1 MSTGGGQS
9 KPTELLVA
17 LGINDEISKKNINT
31 YIKQLKNIPN
41 LTINLDVKGHNTQI
55 FIEYEKQIIALERQ
69 LEAFNQKLKNIGNGA
84 SPTLA
89 FFDEFKQ
96 QVTHSVKSID
106 TLNKN
111 FGDLKIN
118 VNAFYKQLAKVPTG
132 DLQSLEKLLTQL
144 KTEMQ
149 TVNTNEFKLNG
160 IQETQQNLQALEANL
175 NNIYELQKAYADT
188 TTFEQLTSQIA
199 ELNTQI
205 TNIQLDGGL
214 NIAGIS
220 DIPNQLEKINQGI
233 IEFGKNTNVAA
244 QDSTNFLTS
253 FIDGA
258 KRAFELTEFIKKKTA
273 EIKPPKISEDTPA
286 VEKAANIDPTNVSK
300 SKKNKKRRNKVDNTK
315 TSEKAASKIAEEA
328 SSKKGG
334 GLAAAGGLASIGRG
348 LLAST
353 GIGAAIV
360 LAEFGLNKLQESRAK
375 AKQMAEELVAEQ
387 KNIVDS
393 YAANA
398 PDIDSLTSRYAEL
411 EKSIALGNTD
421 PSILTEYQEISNQLG
436 EMLPHIV
443 AREDEFGNK
452 IIGSSEAL
460 KVKIGLLK
468 EQQAIESQIAEQA
481 AKEKRDDD
489 IKIRKT
495 SISELEDEQESKIK
509 RIATTLNTFHSDFAP
524 DIRYKVNF
532 FDDKGEPILK
542 TVADFENK
550 IEELNKLQSKARS
563 GGNSELADYYQKL
576 SEAVEYHAE
585 NIIETENKLN
595 QNVLAQKS
603 DYISN
608 IANVISENDK
618 LTDNVKNNAESF
630 AAQLIAVTDL
640 SELDTLQE
648 SLASLFSNENTS
660 TLINDVIGSFQN
672 MENATSETFDSMA
685 SKAKDKLSYVEAELS
700 GLGLSEKEVSS
711 IMKSLNLHY
720 DNTIATQKK
729 LSVEMRA
736 NHLTLAEAKAKT
748 SELKE
753 EVKQFQTVYEQL
765 AGVEQKQISHTD
777 DLITQ
782 YDALT
787 RQLAKYSEQELNDIL
802 NKESLTSEEQFL
814 KDTLNKRMEIMRELS
829 STYPDLLEN
838 DSKLVGLSSE
848 KIKAIENE
856 NNAYKTLFKAYIL
869 YNQDKLNDEQKN
881 TVASAQLT
889 VERIKNIRN
898 ELSALLLRHSYF
910 QELYDEAEKKGD
922 PMAQYR
928 LGQILAGSQSKIDNK
943 NEEINQKQQNLNG
956 LINEINTYIKTTEGS
971 TKKSQSANKA
981 AKEANKTTKDSIY
994 ITDKFKQT
1002 LENLNLEIERQVKIQ
1017 SSLPK
1022 YSDEYRK
1029 SLQNQLNLEREKLNL
1044 LERQEKSIKSQ
1055 IASGKIDKTGTVS
1068 NASTTTTTTQK
1079 LSGWSGRISSNF
1091 GNRNLNGKSDNHR
1104 GIDIAMQR
1112 GTRVDANISGKV
1124 IASGLAGKDNV
1135 YPSSYGNIVV
1145 IQDANNL
1152 KHIYAHLDKAVAKLG
1167 STIEIGQQ
1175 VGTVG
1180 STGNS
1185 TGPHLHYEINKNG
1198 NIPINPTDY
1207 INNAKSGTVSS
1218 TGITAVETTQ
1228 QSIDQAK
1235 SELVSMQRDI
1245 LNQKE
1250 LIAKVEKDLIDSQLS
1265 YYDWK
1270 RANIQSNLDYE
1281 DAKIKLVDK
1290 SSSRYSKTID
1300 LQTKYLEQ
1308 KQAVNNQELEYIE
1321 GLIKKG
1327 SLSAITLD
1335 EMKSRLLELKT
1346 EMLDTNNAISQLALN
1361 KLEIFNYQRNQPESQ
1376 LDYENVK
1383 IKELDTNSARYAK
1396 TLQLM
1401 TIYMN
1406 QKQNVNRSELNYLQ
1420 QQIASG
1426 KHSGEVLEKLKE
1438 RYSQLTTEMKS
1449 LDIEIREKN
1458 YEIILNIKTQ
1468 YDEKNNDIQYQIDR
1482 SKIIQSMYKEGSADA
1497 TREINFQM
1505 GQTHVS
1511 MDNVAASIASIQQ
1524 EMLHLDINS
1533 KDYKDLNAQL
1543 QDMSRNWWNL
1553 KANLKSYN
1561 DELKDTKDKVEEELA
1576 NKLFN
1581 AYKEYMQEKRD
1592 AHIKSIDEEIKRE
1605 NERHDKVMDNYKDEM
1620 DLFRNNVQDKLKL
1633 IDRQEAQRDY
1643 NQDISKLEKERNDIQ
1658 GQYNLLL
1665 LDNSHEAK
1673 AKRKKLQEQLQQID
1687 EDIAEKRH
1695 DREIELRKESLN
1707 DQLEAKETEIS
1718 KKEELENE
1726 NHENELNLLDEK
1738 KQYWEQYYTDRINDE
1753 RKLKK
1758 ILEQIRNEEFEA
1770 LRKEFGEYKA
1780 WLKESMP
1787 ELEKT
1792 LTDSMDVV
1800 GNSIRQNIIDELEH
1814 AIELIEDFGKAQKEN
1829 GDYGASKNN
1838 PTNGNGGSS
1847 GNGSSSLSLGDKQ
1860 VLLAKYMTD
1869 VLTKN
1874 ESPGRQA
1881 SIREKAHELAA
1892 EGRKNNSSIPANIS
1906 FDKHINSLTQDEKQ
1920 ELANYFKSAAN
1931 TVVDSKYLQD
1941 YITDYG
1947 NILSGS
1953 GTHYTEEKS
1962 KTINQGDKEILLG
1975 KYFTEELVTQESL
1988 PSRQSL
1994 IREKGHEL
2002 ANKGRNQNNGTIP
2015 SSLGFRAALNK
2026 FSKEALEDFAVYVET
2041 NIGQFIE
2048 TPYLLK
2054 AAKEMASKLKNSASA
2069 FQGGITNYSSNGID
2083 GLGGKAMIVHPNELI
2098 NSPIDTNNLL
2108 SMANIMERAGLF
2120 FRPILDQ
2127 LPSFSN
2133 TLSTV
2138 QTASASTYG
2147 DINIEFNIDKMN
2159 GDMNDLTKFS
2169 KMINA
2174 DLLRKRGMRN

>member
-1 MSTGGGQS
+1 MSTGGGQT

-31 YIKQLKNIPN
+31 YIQRLKNIPN

-55 FIEYEKQIIALERQ
+55 FIEYEKQIKALERQ
-69 LEAFNQKLKNIGNGA
+69 LEASNQKLKNIGNGA
-84 SPTLA
+84 SPPLP

-96 QVTHSVKSID
+96 QVTHSVKSIA
-106 TLNKN
+106 TLNKT

-132 DLQSLEKLLTQL
+132 DLQSLEKILTQL

-188 TTFEQLTSQIA
+188 ADFEQLTSKIV

-205 TNIQLDGGL
+205 TNIQLGEGL
-214 NIAGIS
+214 NITGIS

-233 IEFGKNTNVAA
+233 IEFGNNTKVAA
-244 QDSTNFLTS
+244 QDSTNLLTS

-258 KRAFELTEFIKKKTA
+258 KRAFELTEFIKKKRE
-273 EIKPPKISEDTPA
+273 EIKPPKIDEDSSSI
-286 VEKAANIDPTNVSK
+286 EKTSNYDSTNVS
-300 SKKNKKRRNKVDNTK
+300 SKKNKKRRNKVNNTK
-315 TSEKAASKIAEEA
+315 TSEKATAKIAEEA
-328 SSKKGG
+328 SSKIGG
-334 GLAAAGGLASIGRG
+334 GLAAIGGLATIGRG

-353 GIGAAIV
+353 GIGAALV
-360 LAEFGLNKLQESRAK
+360 LAEFGINKLQESRAK
-375 AKQMAEELVAEQ
+375 AKQMAEELKAEQ

-393 YAANA
+393 YIANA
-398 PDIDSLTSRYAEL
+398 PDIDSLTSRYGEL

-421 PSILTEYQEISNQLG
+421 SSILTEYQEISNQLG
-436 EMLPHIV
+436 EILPHIV

-460 KVKIGLLK
+460 KVKIELLK

-481 AKEKRDDD
+481 AKEKRDED
-489 IKIRKT
+489 IKIRKK
-495 SISELEDEQESKIK
+495 SISDLMNEYDSKISGAA
-509 RIATTLNTFHSDFAP
+509 ISLTQNAQTPLTTESVKFYDDHLKPSLKKPEDF
-524 DIRYKVNF
+524 D
-532 FDDKGEPILK
+532 
-542 TVADFENK
+542 NK
-550 IEELNKLQSKARS
+550 IKEIKKLQSDAEIS
-563 GGNSELADYYQKL
+563 GNNYLADHYKNL
-576 SEAVEYHAE
+576 SDAVKHHKKE
-585 NIIETENKLN
+585 IIETEKEINLS
-595 QNVLAQKS
+595 VLAQKD

-608 IANVISENDK
+608 IADVISENER
-618 LTDNVKNNAESF
+618 LTDSIKNNAEGF
-630 AAQLIAVTDL
+630 AAQLIAAVDA
-640 SELDTLQE
+640 SDVDTLQK
-648 SLASLFSNENTS
+648 SLTSLFSNEDAT

-672 MENATSETFDSMA
+672 MENSTSETFDSMA
-685 SKAKDKLSYVEAELS
+685 AQTKDRIGNISEDLSK
-700 GLGLSEKEVSS
+700 LGLSEKEVSS
-711 IMKSLNLHY
+711 ITDSLKQRFKE
-720 DNTIATQKK
+720 TTQTQKE
-729 LSVEMRA
+729 LSIEMKV
-736 NHLTLAEAKAKT
+736 NNLTFAEAKEKVFGYKDEVEKLTT
-748 SELKE
+748 S
-753 EVKQFQTVYEQL
+753 YEQL
-765 AGVEQKQISHTD
+765 AGVSQKKISDTS
-777 DLITQ
+777 DLLLQ
-782 YDALT
+782 Y
-787 RQLAKYSEQELNDIL
+787 
-802 NKESLTSEEQFL
+802 ESLTNQLKGYNEEEIRNLSQKGNLTAEEQRLIDLLNSKQLIMSSLNTIYPILLDKDGKAITLSEEKINAIQAENHANE
-814 KDTLNKRMEIMRELS
+814 TLL
-829 STYPDLLEN
+829 
-838 DSKLVGLSSE
+838 
-848 KIKAIENE
+848 
-856 NNAYKTLFKAYIL
+856 KAYQL
-869 YNQDKLNDEQKN
+869 ARDGK
-881 TVASAQLT
+881 LT
-889 VERIKNIRN
+889 VEQQMTVDAAKAAKDRIEIRRSEIQSLMAVN
-898 ELSALLLRHSYF
+898 LGL
-910 QELYDEAEKKGD
+910 QEV
-922 PMAQYR
+922 
-928 LGQILAGSQSKIDNK
+928 IDNQNK
-943 NEEINQKQQNLNG
+943 GSKMTDGEGLGAMRASMIQAANNAKIEDKTKELNTFQKQLDSNISSIDKFISSNRSSQNATN
-956 LINEINTYIKTTEGS
+956 K
-971 TKKSQSANKA
+971 ANKA

-994 ITDKFKQT
+994 ITDKYKQS
-1002 LENLNLEIERQVKIQ
+1002 LDNLNLEIEKQVKIQ

-1022 YSDEYRK
+1022 HSNEYRK

-1044 LERQEKSIKSQ
+1044 LEKQEKSIKSQ
-1055 IASGKIDKTGTVS
+1055 IASGKINKTGTVS
-1068 NASTTTTTTQK
+1068 NTSTTTTTQK

-1091 GNRNLNGKSDNHR
+1091 GYRNLNGNSDNHR

-1112 GTRVDANISGKV
+1112 GTKVDANISGKV
-1124 IASGLAGKDNV
+1124 IASGLAGKDND
-1135 YPSSYGNIVV
+1135 YHSSYGNIVV
-1145 IQDANNL
+1145 IQDENNL

-1167 STIEIGQQ
+1167 STIDVGQQ

-1180 STGNS
+1180 STGKS

-1207 INNAKSGTVSS
+1207 INNARSGIVSS

-1228 QSIDQAK
+1228 QAIDQAK

-1250 LIAKVEKDLIDSQLS
+1250 LISKIEKDIIDSQLS

-1270 RANIQSNLDYE
+1270 RTNIQSNLDYE

-1290 SSSRYSKTID
+1290 SSNRYSKTID

-1327 SLSAITLD
+1327 SLSANTLD

-1361 KLEIFNYQRNQPESQ
+1361 KLETFNYQRSLPESQ
-1376 LDYENVK
+1376 LEYENVK

-1401 TIYMN
+1401 TTYMN

-1458 YEIILNIKTQ
+1458 YEIILNIKTH
-1468 YDEKNNDIQYQIDR
+1468 YDEKNDAIQYQIDR

-1505 GQTHVS
+1505 RQTQILI
-1511 MDNVAASIASIQQ
+1511 DNVAASIARIQQ

-1561 DELKDTKDKVEEELA
+1561 DELKDTNDKVEEELA

-1592 AHIKSIDEEIKRE
+1592 AHIKSIDEEIKQE
-1605 NERHDKVMDNYKDEM
+1605 NERHDKVIDNYKDEM
-1620 DLFRNNVQDKLKL
+1620 DLFRKNVQDKLKL

-1643 NQDISKLEKERNDIQ
+1643 NQDISKLEKERGDVQ

-1687 EDIAEKRH
+1687 EEISEKRR

-1726 NHENELNLLDEK
+1726 YHEKELNLLDEK
-1738 KQYWEQYYTDRINDE
+1738 KQYWEQYYTDRLNDE
-1753 RKLKK
+1753 RKLQEFKDK
-1758 ILEQIRNEEFEA
+1758 IRNKEFES
-1770 LRKEFGEYKA
+1770 LKQEFEEHKA

-1800 GNSIRQNIIDELEH
+1800 GTSIRQNIIDELEH
-1814 AIELIEDFGKAQKEN
+1814 ALKLMEEFGKAQNEN
-1829 GDYGASKNN
+1829 GEYGSSKNN
-1838 PTNGNGGSS
+1838 PTNGDS
-1847 GNGSSSLSLGDKQ
+1847 SSSLSLGDKQ

-1869 VLTKN
+1869 VLTKD

-1881 SIREKAHELAA
+1881 SIREKAHALAA
-1892 EGRKNNSSIPANIS
+1892 EGRKNNSSITANTS
-1906 FDKHINSLTQDEKQ
+1906 FDNYINTLTQDQKQ
-1920 ELANYFKSAAN
+1920 ELANYFKSSAN

-1994 IREKGHEL
+1994 IREKGHQL

-2015 SSLGFRAALNK
+2015 SALSFRAALNN
-2026 FSKEALEDFAVYVET
+2026 FSKEALEDFANFVET
-2041 NIGQFIE
+2041 NISQFIE
-2048 TPYLLK
+2048 TPYLRS
-2054 AAKEMASKLKNSASA
+2054 AAKRMAAQLKNSASA
-2069 FQGGITNYSSNGID
+2069 FQGGMTSYSSNGID
-2083 GLGGKAMIVHPNELI
+2083 GFGGKAMIVHPNELI

-2120 FRPILDQ
+2120 FRPLLDQ

-2133 TLSTV
+2133 TLGTV

-2159 GDMNDLTKFS
+2159 GDMNDLTRFS

>member
-1 MSTGGGQS
+1 MSTGGGQT

-31 YIKQLKNIPN
+31 YIQRLKNIPN

-55 FIEYEKQIIALERQ
+55 FIEYEKQIKALERQ
-69 LEAFNQKLKNIGNGA
+69 LEAFNQKLKNIGNGV
-84 SPTLA
+84 SPPLP

-96 QVTHSVKSID
+96 QVTHSVKSLD
-106 TLNKN
+106 TLNKT
-111 FGDLKIN
+111 FGALKIN

-132 DLQSLEKLLTQL
+132 DLHSLEKLLTQL

-149 TVNTNEFKLNG
+149 TVNTNEYKLNG
-160 IQETQQNLQALEANL
+160 IQETQQNLQVLEANL

-188 TTFEQLTSQIA
+188 TTFEQLTSQIV

-205 TNIQLDGGL
+205 TNIQLGEGL
-214 NIAGIS
+214 NFAGIS

-233 IEFGKNTNVAA
+233 IEFGNNTKVAA

-253 FIDGA
+253 IIDVA
-258 KRAFELTEFIKKKTA
+258 KRAFELTEFIKKKKA
-273 EIKPPKISEDTPA
+273 EIIPPKIDEDTSSA
-286 VEKAANIDPTNVSK
+286 EKASDIDTANVSK
-300 SKKNKKRRNKVDNTK
+300 SKKNKKRRNKFDNTK
-315 TSEKAASKIAEEA
+315 TSEKAAAKLAEEA
-328 SSKKGG
+328 SSNKGG
-334 GLAAAGGLASIGRG
+334 GLAAVGGLATIGRG

-360 LAEFGLNKLQESRAK
+360 LAEFGINKLQESRAK

-411 EKSIALGNTD
+411 EKSISLGNTD
-421 PSILTEYQEISNQLG
+421 PSILTEYQEISNELG

-460 KVKIGLLK
+460 KVKIELLK

-481 AKEKRDDD
+481 AKEKRDED
-489 IKIRKT
+489 IKTRKKT
-495 SISELEDEQESKIK
+495 ISKLEDEYDSKISSAAISLTQK
-509 RIATTLNTFHSDFAP
+509 AQSPLTTDSVKF
-524 DIRYKVNF
+524 Y
-532 FDDKGEPILK
+532 DDHFKPLLK
-542 TVADFENK
+542 TPEDFDNK
-550 IEELNKLQSKARS
+550 LKEIKKLQFDAEKSGNSYLEDHYKNLSDAVKHHKEEIINTEKELN
-563 GGNSELADYYQKL
+563 L
-576 SEAVEYHAE
+576 S
-585 NIIETENKLN
+585 
-595 QNVLAQKS
+595 VLAQKD

-608 IANVISENDK
+608 IADVISENER
-618 LTDNVKNNAESF
+618 LTDSVKNSAEGF
-630 AAQLIAVTDL
+630 AAQLIAATDI
-640 SELDTLQE
+640 SELDTLQK
-648 SLASLFSNENTS
+648 SLTSLFSNVDAS

-672 MENATSETFDSMA
+672 MENATFETFDSMA
-685 SKAKDKLSYVEAELS
+685 DQSKDKIENISEDLLK
-700 GLGLSEKEVSS
+700 LGLSEKEINS
-711 IMKSLNLHY
+711 ITDSLKQRFKE
-720 DNTIATQKK
+720 TTQTQKE
-729 LSVEMRA
+729 LSVEMKV
-736 NHLTLAEAKAKT
+736 NSLTFAEAKEKVFGY
-748 SELKE
+748 KE
-753 EVKQFQTVYEQL
+753 EVEKISTIYEQL
-765 AGVEQKQISHTD
+765 AGVSQKKVSDTSN
-777 DLITQ
+777 LLLQ
-782 YDALT
+782 Y
-787 RQLAKYSEQELNDIL
+787 
-802 NKESLTSEEQFL
+802 ESLTNHLKGYNEEEIRNLSQKGNLTAEEQRLIDLLNSKDLIMSSLNKIYPTLLDQDGKAITLSEEKINAIQAENHANETLL
-814 KDTLNKRMEIMRELS
+814 KAYQLARDGKLTIEQQMTVDAAKAAKDRMEIKKSEIQSLMAVNLALQEVIDNQNKGSKMTDDEGRGAMRASMIQVANNAKIEDKAKELNTFQKQLDSNISSIDKFISSKGS
-829 STYPDLLEN
+829 ST
-838 DSKLVGLSSE
+838 
-848 KIKAIENE
+848 
-856 NNAYKTLFKAYIL
+856 
-869 YNQDKLNDEQKN
+869 
-881 TVASAQLT
+881 
-889 VERIKNIRN
+889 
-898 ELSALLLRHSYF
+898 
-910 QELYDEAEKKGD
+910 
-922 PMAQYR
+922 
-928 LGQILAGSQSKIDNK
+928 
-943 NEEINQKQQNLNG
+943 NG
-956 LINEINTYIKTTEGS
+956 
-971 TKKSQSANKA
+971 ANKA

-1022 YSDEYRK
+1022 HSEEYRK
-1029 SLQNQLNLEREKLNL
+1029 SLQSQLTLERKKLDL

-1055 IASGKIDKTGTVS
+1055 IASGKINKTGTVS

-1124 IASGLAGKDNV
+1124 IASGRAGKDND
-1135 YPSSYGNIVV
+1135 YHSSYGNIVV

-1167 STIEIGQQ
+1167 STIEVGQQ

-1207 INNAKSGTVSS
+1207 INNAKSGTVNS

-1308 KQAVNNQELEYIE
+1308 KQAVNNQELAYIE

-1438 RYSQLTTEMKS
+1438 RYSQLITEMKS

-1468 YDEKNNDIQYQIDR
+1468 YDEKNDDIQYEIDR
-1482 SKIIQSMYKEGSADA
+1482 SKIIQSMYDEGSADA
-1497 TREINFQM
+1497 EREIKFQIKK
-1505 GQTHVS
+1505 TN
-1511 MDNVAASIASIQQ
+1511 DLYNNTAQ
-1524 EMLHLDINS
+1524 EINDLQAKLHF
-1533 KDYKDLNAQL
+1533 DLNPEDIKKLEKELEELSLLEIQI
-1543 QDMSRNWWNL
+1543 
-1553 KANLKSYN
+1553 KANLKDYN
-1561 DELKDTKDKVEEELA
+1561 KQLKDTEEKVEKELA
-1576 NKLFN
+1576 EKLFN

-1620 DLFRNNVQDKLKL
+1620 DLFRKNVQDKLKL

-1643 NQDISKLEKERNDIQ
+1643 NQDISKLEKERNDVQ

-1687 EDIAEKRH
+1687 EEISEKRH

-1726 NHENELNLLDEK
+1726 NHEKELNLLDEK

-1753 RKLKK
+1753 RKLQEFKDKIRKK
-1758 ILEQIRNEEFEA
+1758 DFES
-1770 LRKEFGEYKA
+1770 LKQDFEKYKA
-1780 WLKESMP
+1780 WLEESMP

-1792 LTDSMDVV
+1792 LTGSTEVV
-1800 GNSIRQNIIDELEH
+1800 GKSIRQNIIDELED
-1814 AIELIEDFGKAQKEN
+1814 AIKKIKEFKDLTIEKGNFGSSDDTQNNENKSTLIE
-1829 GDYGASKNN
+1829 GD
-1838 PTNGNGGSS
+1838 
-1847 GNGSSSLSLGDKQ
+1847 LQ
-1860 VLLAKYMTD
+1860 VLLGKFMTD
-1869 VLTKN
+1869 VLAKN
-1874 ESPGRQA
+1874 EKNPIRQA
-1881 SIREKAHELAA
+1881 NIREKAHNLAN
-1892 EGRKNNSSIPANIS
+1892 EGRKNNSQIPTNVDFS
-1906 FDKHINSLTQDEKQ
+1906 EYVMSTLTNADLLKLSQYFMEQATKVVITPELQ
-1920 ELANYFKSAAN
+1920 EL
-1931 TVVDSKYLQD
+1931 
-1941 YITDYG
+1941 I
-1947 NILSGS
+1947 
-1953 GTHYTEEKS
+1953 
-1962 KTINQGDKEILLG
+1962 INQAKIL
-1975 KYFTEELVTQESL
+1975 
-1988 PSRQSL
+1988 
-1994 IREKGHEL
+1994 
-2002 ANKGRNQNNGTIP
+2002 
-2015 SSLGFRAALNK
+2015 
-2026 FSKEALEDFAVYVET
+2026 
-2041 NIGQFIE
+2041 
-2048 TPYLLK
+2048 
-2054 AAKEMASKLKNSASA
+2054 KLKGTNYILNNSASA
-2069 FQGGITNYSSNGID
+2069 LQGGMTNYSSNGID